1 MAPTRKRSGTPKT
14 QPARARKDVKKP
26 ATQKSKP
33 DRDQQNSVGP
43 ADENGPTM
51 FIEHCTSWSV
61 FKRKAAQIHKELS
74 DLAPEQSFGL
84 KLNEGGKPRRG
95 AFEISVAKSKDA
107 KPTQIWTGLSKG
119 PPRKD
124 KFPEA
129 NQILKEVLAALK

>member
-33 DRDQQNSVGP
+33 DRDQQNS
-43 ADENGPTM
+43 
-51 FIEHCTSWSV
+51 
-61 FKRKAAQIHKELS
+61 RKAAQIHKELS